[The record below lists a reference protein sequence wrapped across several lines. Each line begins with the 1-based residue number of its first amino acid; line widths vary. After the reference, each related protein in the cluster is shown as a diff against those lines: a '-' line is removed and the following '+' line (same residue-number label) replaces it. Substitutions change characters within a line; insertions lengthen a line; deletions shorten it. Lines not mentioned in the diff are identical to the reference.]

1 MYIWDTE
8 HDGSFY
14 GFPTQEDSADGVKV
28 AMHFTNSISTHNENI
43 CTPESISRSLKEEE
57 VLKVPSPLLSLSLS
71 LCVYIII
78 KQERDREIDRQM
90 DRQRER

>member
-14 GFPTQEDSADGVKV
+14 GFPTQEDSTDGVKV

-43 CTPESISRSLKEEE
+43 CTPESISRSLREEE
-57 VLKVPSPLLSLSLS
+57 VLKVPSPSLS
-71 LCVYIII
+71 LCVYISI

-90 DRQRER
+90 DREREIE

>member
-43 CTPESISRSLKEEE
+43 CTPESISRSLREEE
-57 VLKVPSPLLSLSLS
+57 VLKVPSPLLSLSLC
-71 LCVYIII
+71 L
-78 KQERDREIDRQM
+78 ERDREIDRQM
-90 DRQRER
+90 DRERER

>member
-57 VLKVPSPLLSLSLS
+57 VLKVPSPLLSLSV
-71 LCVYIII
+71 CVHISI

-90 DRQRER
+90 DREREIE